1 MATMTTLTIDL
12 PKDIVAQAKADT
24 GKRTARA
31 AVLAALKAHHDE
43 RLHEPLT
50 PEQCAARVRKLQR
63 GTGVW
68 SLAPE
73 LVALGADKN
82 FLKR

>member
-1 MATMTTLTIDL
+1 MTTLTIEL
-12 PKDIVAQAKADT
+12 PQDIIAQAKADT

-43 RLHEPLT
+43 RLHEPLS
-50 PEQCAARVRKLQR
+50 PEQCAARMRKLQR
-63 GTGVW
+63 SGTW
-68 SLAPE
+68 ALAPE
-73 LVALGADKN
+73 LVALGAGKD

>member
-1 MATMTTLTIDL
+1 MTSLTIELPGDL
-12 PKDIVAQAKADT
+12 IAQVKADT

-43 RLHEPLT
+43 RMYEPMT
-50 PEQCAARVRKLQR
+50 PEQSAARMRKLQKSR
-63 GTGVW
+63 KW
-68 SLAPE
+68 ALAPE
-73 LVALGADKN
+73 LLALGATKG

>member
-1 MATMTTLTIDL
+1 MSTLTIEL
-12 PKDIVAQAKADT
+12 PEEIVAQAKADT

-43 RLHEPLT
+43 RAAEPLT
-50 PEQCAARVRKLQR
+50 PEQCAARLRKLHR
-63 GTGVW
+63 SGKW
-68 SLAPE
+68 RLAPE
-73 LVALGADKN
+73 LVALGAGED

>member
-1 MATMTTLTIDL
+1 MSTLTIEL
-12 PKDIVAQAKADT
+12 PDDIVAQVKADT

-43 RLHEPLT
+43 RMYEPMT
-50 PEQCAARVRKLQR
+50 PEQCAARMRKLQR
-63 GTGVW
+63 SGKW
-68 SLAPE
+68 ALAPE
-73 LVALGADKN
+73 LAALGAGKD